1 MLSSCAPCWYKRTAA
16 DQMPLAHNS
25 PPQVTAWFTVFIIVY
40 AIEVDGVGGG
50 PVFGPDKEASETGK
64 TNSTLF
70 HRRFIKMNES
80 NFMRVEDVAKELD
93 VSKSYAYKIVQR
105 LNAELKDKG
114 YLTVSGR
121 VNRKFFMEKFCYSGT
136 EGRDI

>member
-1 MLSSCAPCWYKRTAA
+1 MLSDEKGGEN
-16 DQMPLAHNS
+16 QMEKQPFMK
-25 PPQVTAWFTVFIIVY
+25 VE
-40 AIEVDGVGGG
+40 EVA
-50 PVFGPDKEASETGK
+50 E
-64 TNSTLF
+64 
-70 HRRFIKMNES
+70 
-80 NFMRVEDVAKELD
+80 ELG

-136 EGRDI
+136 EGRHI